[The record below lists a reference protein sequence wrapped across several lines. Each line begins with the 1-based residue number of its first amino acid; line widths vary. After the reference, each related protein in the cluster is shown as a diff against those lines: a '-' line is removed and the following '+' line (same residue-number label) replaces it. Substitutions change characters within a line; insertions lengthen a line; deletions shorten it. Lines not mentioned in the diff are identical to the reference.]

1 MIDLTGYSNLQA
13 NTFVKIVVPNYAIL
27 TFSDY
32 HKNYTVDGTVY
43 TGLGS
48 LMGLG
53 QNRDE
58 IRATS
63 ADTTVTVS
71 GIPTTVVSDILNYPL
86 NGCAMQIWRVFF
98 DTATATQLAIA
109 GNPLQKFK
117 GYIDNFSINETPG
130 GYAGDGDGTV
140 TLTLTARSQLD
151 LLSRKQAGR
160 ATNPTD
166 EKRYFPN
173 DLSMDRVPNLS
184 RSKFN
189 FGAEK

>member
-1 MIDLTGYSNLQA
+1 MSIDLTGYSNLQA
-13 NTFVKIVVPNYAIL
+13 NNFVKIVVPGYATL

-32 HKNYTVDGTVY
+32 HKNYSIDGTNY

-48 LMGLG
+48 LMGIG

-86 NGCAMQIWRVFF
+86 NGCSMTVWRVFF
-98 DTATATQLAIA
+98 DPVTGTALSIT
-109 GNPLQKFK
+109 GNPLQKFT
-117 GYIDNFSINETPG
+117 GYIDNFAITEAPG
-130 GYAGDGDGTV
+130 TYSEPGTV
-140 TLTLTARSQLD
+140 TLTLTARSQMD
-151 LLSRKQAGR
+151 LLARKRSGR

-166 EKRYFPN
+166 EKRFFPA
-173 DLSMDRVPNLS
+173 DLAMDRVPTLS
-184 RSKFN
+184 KSKFN
-189 FGAEK
+189 FGAEQ

>member
-1 MIDLTGYSNLQA
+1 MSIDLTGYSNLQA
-13 NTFVKIVVPNYAIL
+13 NNFVKIVVPDYAIL

-32 HKNYTVDGTVY
+32 HKNYTVDGTNY

-48 LMGLG
+48 LMSIG

-63 ADTTVTVS
+63 ADTTVTVA

-86 NGCAMQIWRVFF
+86 NGCAMQVWRVFF
-98 DTATATQLAIA
+98 NPETGAMLSIT

-117 GYIDNFSINETPG
+117 GYVDNFAITEEPG
-130 GYAGDGDGTV
+130 SYTEAGTV
-140 TLTLTARSQLD
+140 VLTFTARSQMD
-151 LLSRKQAGR
+151 LLARKRAGR

-166 EKRYFPN
+166 EKRFFPN
-173 DLSMDRVPNLS
+173 DLSMDRVPTLAN
-184 RSKFN
+184 SKFN

>member
-1 MIDLTGYSNLQA
+1 MSIDLTGYSNLQA
-13 NTFVKIVVPNYAIL
+13 NNFVKIVVPDYAIL

-32 HKNYTVDGTVY
+32 HKNYTVDGTDY

-48 LMGLG
+48 LMSIG
-53 QNRDE
+53 QNKDE

-86 NGCAMQIWRVFF
+86 NGCLMQIWRVFF
-98 DTATATQLAIA
+98 DPTTGTMLSIT
-109 GNPLQKFK
+109 GNPLQKFR
-117 GYIDNFSINETPG
+117 GYVDNFAITEAPG
-130 GYAGDGDGTV
+130 SYGEAGTV
-140 TLTLTARSQLD
+140 SLTFTARSQMD
-151 LLSRKQAGR
+151 LLARKRTGR

-173 DLSMDRVPNLS
+173 DLSMDRVPTLAN
-184 RSKFN
+184 SKFN